1 MKPVRILA
9 FILALVMLC
18 LSLTACGEDR
28 IIRNARYGVVRVLTI
43 LPNGYGSGTA
53 FGVGSAGKDTDTFIT
68 NWHVVTDDDGNV
80 CDEIY
85 LLLDSEPAT
94 YYYRDLYLFDS
105 AGNLIEQTTGL
116 VDVDFD
122 PSNAIKC
129 KVLKTTDGY
138 PDVAVLKAMQPVSS
152 VLALPLQRS
161 EEAKVAQHVH
171 ALGYPSVA
179 DTATLDVYAEVDPEK
194 IPIGDGVLL
203 LGPTLYVK
211 TPKAGI
217 EDMTLTSGDISRF
230 TNSALVG
237 GTDCIVSM
245 AYINHGN
252 SGGPLVT
259 DNGTVIGIN
268 TYGIDDETYTYSI
281 YIDYAMDMLDQLGI
295 QYDVQTA
302 TGIMLKNYGIP
313 AVGIA
318 VLVAALIAVL
328 VVALKRKD
336 TDDGGVTY
344 TIQATGGDM
353 FGRSWKI
360 GAAPITLG
368 RGGDCTV
375 RFGPSSK
382 GISRAHASV
391 EVKDGAVILTDLNS
405 SYGTFANGRRL
416 AAGASVEIKPGES
429 FYLANEIQ
437 SFTVQSIN

>member
-9 FILALVMLC
+9 LILALAMLC

-28 IIRNARYGVVRVLTI
+28 IIRNARYGVVRVI
-43 LPNGYGSGTA
+43 AVRYGADGVTVIGGGTGTA
-53 FGVGSAGKDTDTFIT
+53 FGVGKSGKDTDTFVT
-68 NWHVVTDDDGNV
+68 NWHVVTNKGEGA
-80 CDEIY
+80 DEVF
-85 LLLDSEPAT
+85 LLLDSNAFIETANG
-94 YYYRDLYLFDS
+94 YVLGDS
-105 AGNLIEQTTGL
+105 AIPCEILMMA
-116 VDVDFD
+116 D
-122 PSNAIKC
+122 K
-129 KVLKTTDGY
+129 Y
-138 PDVAVLKAMQPVSS
+138 PDVAIIRAKQPVSG
-152 VLALPLQRS
+152 LKALPLQKS
-161 EEAKVAQHVH
+161 EEAKVAQTVH
-171 ALGYPSVA
+171 ALGFPGAV
-179 DTATLDVYAEVDPEK
+179 DTDAIDFENMEVVYRANVEDVVVT
-194 IPIGDGVLL
+194 DGQV
-203 LGPTLYVK
+203 
-211 TPKAGI
+211 
-217 EDMTLTSGDISRF
+217 SRF
-230 TNSALVG
+230 STLKLSGNTDSIMHSAH
-237 GTDCIVSM
+237 
-245 AYINHGN
+245 INQGN
-252 SGGPLVT
+252 SGGPLIT
-259 DNGTVIGIN
+259 DNGTVVGIN
-268 TYGIDDETYTYSI
+268 TYGNPEDSNYSYSI

-302 TGIMLKNYGIP
+302 AGIMLKNYGIP